1 MFYLSPTLPGPV
13 ISPKKAG
20 FAAEDRDRR
29 GSTSVCR
36 HIFGTDSNAIQTR
49 TIRQPGGGR
58 KKALGQSS
66 MVRKSCGLRAW
77 KMVLDITE
85 SKVREQVIENDEV
98 VDMVPSIKERREA
111 ATLVLL
117 YCWGMPV

>member
-1 MFYLSPTLPGPV
+1 MFHLSPTLPGPV

-20 FAAEDRDRR
+20 FAAENRDRR
-29 GSTSVCR
+29 GSASVCR
-36 HIFGTDSNAIQTR
+36 RIFGTDSNAIQTR
-49 TIRQPGGGR
+49 TIRQPGRGR
-58 KKALGQSS
+58 KKALGQSP
-66 MVRKSCGLRAW
+66 MVRKICGLRAW